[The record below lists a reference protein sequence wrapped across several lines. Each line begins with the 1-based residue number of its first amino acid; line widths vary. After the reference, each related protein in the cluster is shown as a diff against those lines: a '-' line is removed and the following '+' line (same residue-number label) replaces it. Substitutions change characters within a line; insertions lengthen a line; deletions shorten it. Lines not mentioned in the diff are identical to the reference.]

1 MTKSA
6 KPPQANLELKP
17 DWSYESTVAEIE
29 EMIAEIE
36 SGRLDLADVFD
47 QFATAAQMLQQ
58 CELFLTQRQQQMEL
72 LIEQLDDS
80 VEG

>member
-6 KPPQANLELKP
+6 QPPQASPEFQP
-17 DWSYESTVAEIE
+17 DWSYESTVTEIE

-36 SGRLDLADVFD
+36 SGQLDLADVFD

-80 VEG
+80 VEA